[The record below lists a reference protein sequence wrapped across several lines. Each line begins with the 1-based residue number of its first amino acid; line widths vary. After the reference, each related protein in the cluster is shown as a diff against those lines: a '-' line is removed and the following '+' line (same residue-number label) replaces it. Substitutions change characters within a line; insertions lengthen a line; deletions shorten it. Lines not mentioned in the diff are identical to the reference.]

1 MVDWGASVI
10 ALVPLLLFGGVAVY
24 LGYRFVRASEK
35 RAQSGEALTQ
45 LTERVGQL
53 EDSLAS
59 LTTDVQRIA
68 EAEQFTARLL
78 RERNS
83 PEGDR

>member
-10 ALVPLLLFGGVAVY
+10 AFVTLLLFGGVAVY
-24 LGYRFVRASEK
+24 LGYRFVRASAK
-35 RAQSGEALTQ
+35 RAQSGEALAE

-59 LTTDVQRIA
+59 LSTDVQRIA

-83 PEGDR
+83 PVGDR